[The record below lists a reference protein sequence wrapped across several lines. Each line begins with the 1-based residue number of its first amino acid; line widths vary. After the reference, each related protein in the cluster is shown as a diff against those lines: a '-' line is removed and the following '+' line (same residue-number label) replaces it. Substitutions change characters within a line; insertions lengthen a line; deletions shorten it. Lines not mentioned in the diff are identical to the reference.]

1 MTGYCTNVS
10 TRRAKLL
17 EATCRV
23 IALRG
28 VRGLRVEDVAAEAGV
43 SKTLIYYHFRDRAGL
58 VTSALEYVNDRAEGY
73 ADIAEDDDS
82 LARDLLLRLLA
93 AEFQDD
99 PAVRENSA
107 VWAEVRAAATF
118 DEALR
123 PVLTALTERWLVDL
137 AELIADGQDDGTIPA
152 SVDSRAAAIRLTA
165 LVEGLSGR
173 WLAGLVTTSEARAH
187 VEAALD
193 RELQATA

>member
-1 MTGYCTNVS
+1 MT

-73 ADIAEDDDS
+73 VGGADEDDIPV
-82 LARDLLLRLLA
+82 RDLLLALLA

-99 PAVRENSA
+99 TAVRENSA
-107 VWAEVRAAATF
+107 VWGEVRGGG
-118 DEALR
+118 R
-123 PVLTALTERWLVDL
+123 GP
-137 AELIADGQDDGTIPA
+137 PA
-152 SVDSRAAAIRLTA
+152 
-165 LVEGLSGR
+165 
-173 WLAGLVTTSEARAH
+173 
-187 VEAALD
+187 
-193 RELQATA
+193 

>member
-1 MTGYCTNVS
+1 MS

-82 LARDLLLRLLA
+82 PARELLLRLLA

-99 PAVRENSA
+99 AAVRENSA

-118 DEALR
+118 DEGLR

-173 WLAGLVTTSEARAH
+173 WLAGLVTTLEARAH
-187 VEAALD
+187 VAAALE
-193 RELQATA
+193 RELLPSP

>member
-1 MTGYCTNVS
+1 MS

-23 IALRG
+23 IARRG

-58 VTSALEYVNDRAEGY
+58 ITSALEYVNDRAEGY
-73 ADIAEDDDS
+73 ACIADDDDS
-82 LARDLLLRLLA
+82 PVHELLVRLLA

-99 PAVRENSA
+99 EAVRENSA
-107 VWAEVRAAATF
+107 VWGEMRAAATF
-118 DEALR
+118 DEGLR
-123 PVLTALTERWLVDL
+123 PILASLTERWLVDL
-137 AELIADGQDDGTIPA
+137 AELIEDGQGDGAVPA
-152 SVDSRAAAIRLTA
+152 SIDSRAAAVRLTS

-173 WLAGLVTTSEARAH
+173 WLAGLLTTAEARAH
-187 VEAALD
+187 VAAAVE
-193 RELQATA
+193 RELLPDAKG

>member
-1 MTGYCTNVS
+1 MS

-82 LARDLLLRLLA
+82 PAHELLLRLLA

-99 PAVRENSA
+99 AAVRENSA
-107 VWAEVRAAATF
+107 VWGEVRAAATF
-118 DEALR
+118 DEGLR

-173 WLAGLVTTSEARAH
+173 WLAGLITTREARAH
-187 VEAALD
+187 ITAALE
-193 RELQATA
+193 RELLPSARA

>member
-1 MTGYCTNVS
+1 MS

-28 VRGLRVEDVAAEAGV
+28 VRGMRVEDVAAEAGV

-82 LARDLLLRLLA
+82 PAHELLLRLLA

-99 PAVRENSA
+99 AAVRENSA
-107 VWAEVRAAATF
+107 VWGEVRAAATF
-118 DEALR
+118 DEGLR

-173 WLAGLVTTSEARAH
+173 WLAGLITTGEARAH
-187 VEAALD
+187 IAAALE
-193 RELQATA
+193 RELLPSART

>member
-1 MTGYCTNVS
+1 MT

-58 VTSALEYVNDRAEGY
+58 VTSALDYVNDRAESY
-73 ADIAEDDDS
+73 ADVATVGGTPIRE
-82 LARDLLLRLLA
+82 LLLSLLA

-99 PAVRENSA
+99 TTVRENSA
-107 VWAEVRAAATF
+107 VWGEVRAAATF
-118 DEALR
+118 EDGLR
-123 PVLTALTERWLVDL
+123 PTLASLTERWLVDV
-137 AELIADGQDDGTIPA
+137 AELIEDGQDDGSIPPT
-152 SVDSRAAAIRLTA
+152 VDSRAVAVRLTS

-173 WLAGLVTTSEARAH
+173 WLAGLLSTAEARAH
-187 VEAALD
+187 VAAALE
-193 RELQATA
+193 RELAGSPQG

>member
-1 MTGYCTNVS
+1 MT

-73 ADIAEDDDS
+73 VGGADEDEI
-82 LARDLLLRLLA
+82 LVRDLLLALLA

-99 PAVRENSA
+99 TAVRENSA
-107 VWAEVRAAATF
+107 VWGEVRAAATF
-118 DEALR
+118 DEGLR
-123 PVLTALTERWLVDL
+123 PTLASLTERWLVDI
-137 AELIADGQDDGTIPA
+137 AELIADGQDEGSIPE
-152 SVDSRAAAIRLTA
+152 SVDSRAAAVRLTS

-173 WLAGLVTTSEARAH
+173 WLAGLLTTAEARAH
-187 VEAALD
+187 VAAALQ
-193 RELQATA
+193 RELAGGPRG

>member
-1 MTGYCTNVS
+1 MT

-58 VTSALEYVNDRAEGY
+58 VTSALDYVNDRAESY
-73 ADIAEDDDS
+73 ADVAAVGGAPIRE
-82 LARDLLLRLLA
+82 LLLSLLA

-99 PAVRENSA
+99 TTVRENSA
-107 VWAEVRAAATF
+107 VWGEVRAAATF
-118 DEALR
+118 EDGLR
-123 PVLTALTERWLVDL
+123 PTLASLTERWLVDV
-137 AELIADGQDDGTIPA
+137 AELIEDGQDDGSIPPT
-152 SVDSRAAAIRLTA
+152 VDSRAVAVRLTS

-173 WLAGLVTTSEARAH
+173 WLAGLLSTAEARAH
-187 VEAALD
+187 VAAALE
-193 RELQATA
+193 RELAGSPQG

>member
-1 MTGYCTNVS
+1 MT

-73 ADIAEDDDS
+73 VAGADDDETPVRE
-82 LARDLLLRLLA
+82 LLLDLLS

-99 PAVRENSA
+99 TAVRENSA
-107 VWAEVRAAATF
+107 VWGEARAAATF
-118 DEALR
+118 DEGLR
-123 PVLTALTERWLVDL
+123 PTLASLTERWIVDI
-137 AELIADGQDDGTIPA
+137 AELIADGQDEGSVPA
-152 SVDSRAAAIRLTA
+152 SVDSRAAAVRLTS

-173 WLAGLVTTSEARAH
+173 WLAGLLTTAEARAH
-187 VEAALD
+187 VAAALE
-193 RELQATA
+193 RELAEGPQG

>member
-1 MTGYCTNVS
+1 MT

-58 VTSALEYVNDRAEGY
+58 VTSALDYVNDRAESY
-73 ADIAEDDDS
+73 ADVAAVGGTPIRE
-82 LARDLLLRLLA
+82 LLLSLLA

-99 PAVRENSA
+99 TTVRENSA
-107 VWAEVRAAATF
+107 VWGEVRAAATF
-118 DEALR
+118 EDGLR
-123 PVLTALTERWLVDL
+123 PTLASLTERWLVDV
-137 AELIADGQDDGTIPA
+137 AELIEDGQDDGSIPPT
-152 SVDSRAAAIRLTA
+152 VDSRAVAVRLTS

-173 WLAGLVTTSEARAH
+173 WLAGLLSTAEARAH
-187 VEAALD
+187 VAAALE
-193 RELQATA
+193 RELAGSPQG

>member
-1 MTGYCTNVS
+1 MS

-82 LARDLLLRLLA
+82 PARDLLLRLLA

-99 PAVRENSA
+99 AAVRENSA

-118 DEALR
+118 DKGLR

-173 WLAGLVTTSEARAH
+173 WLAGLVTTLEARAH
-187 VEAALD
+187 VAAALE
-193 RELQATA
+193 RELLPSP

>member
-1 MTGYCTNVS
+1 MT

-43 SKTLIYYHFRDRAGL
+43 SKTLIYYHFRDRGGL
-58 VTSALEYVNDRAEGY
+58 VTSALEYVNDRAESCAG
-73 ADIAEDDDS
+73 IAEGDDTPV
-82 LARDLLLRLLA
+82 RDLLLALLA

-99 PAVRENSA
+99 TTVRENSA
-107 VWAEVRAAATF
+107 VWGEVRAAATF
-118 DEALR
+118 EEGLR
-123 PVLTALTERWLVDL
+123 RTLASLTERWLVDV
-137 AELIADGQDDGTIPA
+137 AELIADGQDDGSISA
-152 SVDSRAAAIRLTA
+152 SVDSRAAAVRLTS

-173 WLAGLVTTSEARAH
+173 WLAGLLSTAEARAH
-187 VEAALD
+187 VATALE
-193 RELQATA
+193 RELARNTQS

>member
-1 MTGYCTNVS
+1 MS

-58 VTSALEYVNDRAEGY
+58 VTSALEYVNERAEDY
-73 ADIAEDDDS
+73 AGIAEDDDS
-82 LARDLLLRLLA
+82 PARELLLRLLT

-99 PAVRENSA
+99 AAVRENSA

-118 DEALR
+118 DEGLR
-123 PVLTALTERWLVDL
+123 PMLTALTERWLVDV
-137 AELIADGQDDGTIPA
+137 AELIADGQDDGTIAA

-165 LVEGLSGR
+165 LIEGLSGR
-173 WLAGLVTTSEARAH
+173 WLARLVTTQEARTH
-187 VEAALD
+187 VAEALE
-193 RELQATA
+193 RELLATP